1 MAKGKKVTKY
11 VKVEIEAGKAVP
23 APPLGPALGQ
33 AGIQIGDF
41 VNKFNAATSGMKGTL
56 PVKIYVYE
64 DRTYDFILKTPPAAE
79 LIKKAIGISKGS
91 GKPLKEK
98 VGKITIKQIEEIAKV
113 KMPDLNT
120 QDLEAA
126 KRSVCGTARSMGVEI
141 IEK

>member
-64 DRTYDFILKTPPAAE
+64 DRTYDFVIKSPTASYLLKDAAG
-79 LIKKAIGISKGS
+79 ITSGSKKNKVSKVGSISKDKLRS
-91 GKPLKEK
+91 
-98 VGKITIKQIEEIAKV
+98 IAEA
-113 KMPDLNT
+113 KMTDLNANT
-120 QDLEAA
+120 VEQAMKIIEG
-126 KRSVCGTARSMGVEI
+126 SARSMGLEV
-141 IEK
+141 K